1 MRRMSLHTHIPLP
14 VDLSASDHTMSGK
27 PPAKRGRGRSAIH
40 HPSSERT
47 PSISAKQKQPR
58 RTNPPPAAAVSES
71 SSSLAADSPQN
82 NMADDIQSL
91 KETVAGLVSVVQH
104 LSTSAARRDDTTA
117 ASTPPTKQTNTMQ
130 PDATGGDTTQTTSQV
145 PLITTPGGEDIVEIA
160 AVMQPSTS
168 RPILL
173 AAGLPAGAN
182 ISDRNKVRIWT
193 DKYVDFYDIIH
204 TDATHTYHMAL
215 TTENSRVPSLQFSP
229 RRRRPLTESEW
240 CAAWDDYM
248 AVYTLKHPT
257 TLVDMITYAKSIK
270 DLMKSGSDWRNYDQ
284 QFRSDREHNLCSWAA
299 VRVDLQI
306 AATLKPTNETRN
318 NQPFRSSL
326 SRQQTTPLGY
336 CFDYHRPNFRCI
348 KQNCKYKH
356 LCARCG
362 QQHPMFKQCSNTRT
376 TGGSQ
381 QQQQLH
387 TTPQS
392 ANWHNKSPNTGQP
405 RSTKPMVGR
414 LH

>member
-1 MRRMSLHTHIPLP
+1 MSE
-14 VDLSASDHTMSGK
+14 K
-27 PPAKRGRGRSAIH
+27 PPKRGRGRSSIRHQSASQERAPSNTRKRKQAISRTDAIRPPH
-40 HPSSERT
+40 H
-47 PSISAKQKQPR
+47 
-58 RTNPPPAAAVSES
+58 TNSPPAPAAA
-71 SSSLAADSPQN
+71 SLIQSPPTDSPHIDMAADIN
-82 NMADDIQSL
+82 SL
-91 KETVAGLVSVVQH
+91 NETVAGLVSIVQH
-104 LSTSAARRDDTTA
+104 LSTAAARRDDA
-117 ASTPPTKQTNTMQ
+117 HDSASPPTAVITNTTPQ
-130 PDATGGDTTQTTSQV
+130 PEATADDAAQTVRNQPLSTT
-145 PLITTPGGEDIVEIA
+145 LGGEPALIDLD
-160 AVMQPSTS
+160 AVLQPYTS

-182 ISDRNKVRIWT
+182 IPDRTKVRIWT

-204 TDATHTYHMAL
+204 TDATHTYHMSLHDNGNA
-215 TTENSRVPSLQFSP
+215 PSLQFSP

-240 CAAWDDYM
+240 CSAWDDYL

-270 DLMKSGSDWRNYDQ
+270 DLMKSGSEWRNYDQ
-284 QFRSDREHNLCSWAA
+284 QFRSDREHNKCSWAA

-306 AATLKPTNETRN
+306 AATLKPTNETRT
-318 NQPFRSSL
+318 NQPFRSSP
-326 SRQQTTPLGY
+326 SQQQTIPFGY
-336 CFDYHRPNFRCI
+336 CFDYHKPNTRCN

-362 QQHPMFKQCSNTRT
+362 QQHPMFKQCSNTQT
-376 TGGSQ
+376 NGGAPHQ
-381 QQQQLH
+381 QH

-392 ANWHNKSPNTGQP
+392 ANWHNRSPNPGQL